1 MSSANSP
8 GPSVDHLADPVFAV
22 DPDGVLRYANDTAAD
37 VLGWDATEL
46 LGTAVLDLVHPDD
59 VSLATSALHTVQDKV
74 FGELLTLRV
83 RTGRGTWRYLEF
95 RGSYRQPDP
104 PDPLA
109 GLIVIVARDVT
120 DRHRLEFDQGD
131 TEVLRAVMANMHGMV
146 ILADANGLVRSVNG
160 AVTRLLGHDPEI
172 VRGRSILDYL
182 HEDDRDSIVDAAQ
195 RLGPQGSLTLDARVL
210 TADGTPLICEFTIN
224 NLLDD
229 PVVASYV
236 ISAQI
241 ATSLAD
247 ARDRVEFLAE
257 HDSRTGL
264 LNRDGFMR
272 AARTMMQSG
281 TGLGILIVD
290 LVHFR
295 SINELYGEPVGDAVL
310 SAVAERIDQIR
321 WPDLITAR
329 FGGDEFVLAIRASS
343 PSAVEMLR
351 ERVRRDVAKPIDVD
365 GQEVNFDIRTA
376 MAFEARPQV
385 LDALL
390 VSASNDLMSA
400 KRFADPTPAA
410 SPSMRSTNAAGN
422 SSCSER
428 RSTTVRSSRSSSR
441 SATSTARSSPSR
453 HSCGG
458 YTRCAAC
465 WGWATSCR
473 WPEMAGLA
481 EAVDDQVIDRALQ
494 FAVRLVE
501 AGHPG
506 IEVHVNID
514 PKAISRAAF
523 GASFLERCRRAGA
536 NPAQLVVEITETDL
550 LSPGAASLAN
560 MQKLRFAGI
569 HVAIDDFG
577 TGYSSLA
584 HLLELPIDGVKI
596 DRRFVAGIDVDP
608 AATNLTTAILG
619 LSDNLRLTCVAEG
632 VEQPYQRDRLAELG
646 CRAFQGWL
654 FSPAVAADDLLAM
667 LPRIEPNDD
676 SVADAAL
683 RRPNVR
689 RCSPPTTAPDRPVAP
704 PVRPHCGR
712 GRPTWRASSR
722 RVAARARR
730 RRVCRRCCGPSGDRT
745 TMP

>member
-1 MSSANSP
+1 MSSASSNA
-8 GPSVDHLADPVFAV
+8 PSVDHLADPVFAV
-22 DPDGVLRYANDTAAD
+22 DGNGVLRYANDTAAD

-46 LGTAVLDLVHPDD
+46 IGTVVLDLVHPDD
-59 VSLATSALHTVQDKV
+59 VSLATSALRTVQQKA
-74 FGELLTLRV
+74 FGDLLTLRV

-95 RGSYRQPDP
+95 RGTYRSPDE

-131 TEVLRAVMANMHGMV
+131 TDVLRAVMANMHGMV
-146 ILADANGLVRSVNG
+146 ILADDRGLVRSVNG
-160 AVTRLLGHDPEI
+160 AVTRLLGHDPET
-172 VRGRSILDYL
+172 VRGRSILDFL
-182 HEDDRDSIVDAAQ
+182 HPDDRDGILDAAQ
-195 RLGPQGSLTLDARVL
+195 RLGPDGSITLDARVM
-210 TADGTPLICEFTIN
+210 TAEDTALICEFTVN

-257 HDSRTGL
+257 HDGRTGL

-272 AARTMMQSG
+272 AAHMMMRSG

-290 LVHFR
+290 IVHFR

-351 ERVRRDVAKPIDVD
+351 ERVRRDVAKPIGLD
-365 GQEVNFDIRTA
+365 GQEVNFDIRMAT
-376 MAFEARPQV
+376 AFEAQPEV

-400 KRFADPTPAA
+400 KRFADPETGGISVDAI
-410 SPSMRSTNAAGN
+410 N
-422 SSCSER
+422 ER
-428 RSTTVRSSRSSSR
+428 RHQLELLR
-441 SATSTARSSPSR
+441 AALDDGQIQPFFQPI
-453 HSCGG
+453 
-458 YTRCAAC
+458 CAAD
-465 WGWATSCR
+465 GTITAIEALVR
-473 WPEMAGLA
+473 WVHPLRGVLGVSEILPLARMAGLA
-481 EAVDDQVIDRALQ
+481 EAVDDRVLDQALT
-494 FAVRLVE
+494 FAARLV
-501 AGHPG
+501 ALGHPE

-536 NPAQLVVEITETDL
+536 EPTQLVVEITETDL

-569 HVAIDDFG
+569 HVSIDDFG

-596 DRRFVAGIDVDP
+596 DRRFVAGIDIDP
-608 AATNLTTAILG
+608 AATNLTTAIIG
-619 LSDNLRLTCVAEG
+619 LSDNLKLTCVAEG

-646 CRAFQGWL
+646 CRSFQGWL
-654 FSPAVAADDLLAM
+654 FSPAVAPDELLAL
-667 LPRIEPNDD
+667 LPRIEL
-676 SVADAAL
+676 ADPLATPEDTQASQ
-683 RRPNVR
+683 R
-689 RCSPPTTAPDRPVAP
+689 SPL
-704 PVRPHCGR
+704 
-712 GRPTWRASSR
+712 
-722 RVAARARR
+722 
-730 RRVCRRCCGPSGDRT
+730 
-745 TMP
+745 

>member
-1 MSSANSP
+1 MSSANSHA
-8 GPSVDHLADPVFAV
+8 PSVDHLADPVFAV
-22 DPDGVLRYANDTAAD
+22 DVDGVLRYANDTAAD

-46 LGTAVLDLVHPDD
+46 FGTVVLDLVHPDD
-59 VSLATSALHTVQDKV
+59 ASLAASALQTVQGKA
-74 FGELLTLRV
+74 FGDLLTLRV

-95 RGSYRQPDP
+95 RGSYRSPDD

-131 TEVLRAVMANMHGMV
+131 TDVLRAVMANMHGMV
-146 ILADANGLVRSVNG
+146 VLADDRGLVRSVNG
-160 AVTRLLGHDPEI
+160 AVTRLLGHDPEL
-172 VRGRSILDYL
+172 VRGRSILDFL
-182 HEDDRDSIVDAAQ
+182 HADDRDSTLDAVQ
-195 RLGPQGSLTLDARVL
+195 GLDPQGSITLDARVV
-210 TADGTPLICEFTIN
+210 TADGTALICEFTVN

-236 ISAQI
+236 ISAQV

-247 ARDRVEFLAE
+247 ARDRVEFLAD

-272 AARTMMQSG
+272 AAQSMMRTG

-290 LVHFR
+290 IVHFR

-329 FGGDEFVLAIRASS
+329 FGGDEFVLAVRAAN
-343 PSAVEMLR
+343 PSTVEMLR
-351 ERVRRDVAKPIDVD
+351 ERVRRDVAQPIAIDA
-365 GQEVNFDIRTA
+365 QEVNFDIRTSI
-376 MAFEARPQV
+376 AFEARPEV

-390 VSASNDLMSA
+390 VTASNDLMSA
-400 KRFADPTPAA
+400 KRFAEPETSGISVDAI
-410 SPSMRSTNAAGN
+410 N
-422 SSCSER
+422 ER
-428 RSTTVRSSRSSSR
+428 RRQLELLRAALDDGQIQPFFQPICAVDGRITAIEALVRWVHPLRGVLGVSEILPL
-441 SATSTARSSPSR
+441 AR
-453 HSCGG
+453 
-458 YTRCAAC
+458 
-465 WGWATSCR
+465 
-473 WPEMAGLA
+473 MAGLA
-481 EAVDDQVIDRALQ
+481 EAVDDKVLDQALA
-494 FAVRLVE
+494 FAARLAD
-501 AGHPG
+501 AGHPE

-523 GASFLERCRRAGA
+523 GASFLERCRRSGA
-536 NPAQLVVEITETDL
+536 EPTQLVVEITETDL

-577 TGYSSLA
+577 TGYSSLV

-619 LSDNLRLTCVAEG
+619 ISDNLKLTCVAEG

-646 CRAFQGWL
+646 CRSFQGWL
-654 FSPAVAADDLLAM
+654 FSPAVAADELLGM
-667 LPRIEPNDD
+667 LPRI
-676 SVADAAL
+676 A
-683 RRPNVR
+683 
-689 RCSPPTTAPDRPVAP
+689 
-704 PVRPHCGR
+704 
-712 GRPTWRASSR
+712 
-722 RVAARARR
+722 
-730 RRVCRRCCGPSGDRT
+730 PSGPVDSQDT
-745 TMP
+745 TQLSASQRSPR

>member
-1 MSSANSP
+1 MSSANSQT
-8 GPSVDHLADPVFAV
+8 PSVDHLADPVFAV
-22 DPDGVLRYANDTAAD
+22 DADGVLRYANDTAAD

-59 VSLATSALHTVQDKV
+59 VSLATSALHTVQEKA
-74 FGELLTLRV
+74 FGDLLTLRV

-95 RGSYRQPDP
+95 RGTYRPLDQ

-160 AVTRLLGHDPEI
+160 AVTRLLGHDPEL

-195 RLGPQGSLTLDARVL
+195 RLDPQGSLTLDARIL

-264 LNRDGFMR
+264 LNRGGFMR

-351 ERVRRDVAKPIDVD
+351 ERVRRDVAKPIAVD

-376 MAFEARPQV
+376 MAFEARPEV

-400 KRFADPTPAA
+400 KRFADPDTGGISVDAI
-410 SPSMRSTNAAGN
+410 N
-422 SSCSER
+422 ER
-428 RSTTVRSSRSSSR
+428 RRQLELLRAALDDGQIQPFFQPICDVDGTIIAIEALVRWVHPLRGVLGVGDILPL
-441 SATSTARSSPSR
+441 AR
-453 HSCGG
+453 
-458 YTRCAAC
+458 
-465 WGWATSCR
+465 
-473 WPEMAGLA
+473 MAGLA

-523 GASFLERCRRAGA
+523 GASFLERCRQAGA
-536 NPAQLVVEITETDL
+536 DPAQLVVEITETDL

-596 DRRFVAGIDVDP
+596 DRRFVAGIDIDP

-619 LSDNLRLTCVAEG
+619 LSDNLKLTCVAEG

-667 LPRIEPNDD
+667 LPRIEPSED
-676 SVADAAL
+676 SVVDDGAQASQ
-683 RRPNVR
+683 R
-689 RCSPPTTAPDRPVAP
+689 SPL
-704 PVRPHCGR
+704 
-712 GRPTWRASSR
+712 
-722 RVAARARR
+722 
-730 RRVCRRCCGPSGDRT
+730 
-745 TMP
+745 